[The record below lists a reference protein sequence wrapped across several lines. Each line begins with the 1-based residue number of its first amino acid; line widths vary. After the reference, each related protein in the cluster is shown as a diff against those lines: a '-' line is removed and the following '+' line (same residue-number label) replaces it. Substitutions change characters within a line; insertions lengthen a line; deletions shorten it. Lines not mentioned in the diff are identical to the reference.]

1 MANEITNQLKSH
13 GTRIAKLEGD
23 VANMT
28 TDLGKIHLKLE
39 HLDEKATDR
48 FTTMATSQVEL
59 KTILQARDQE
69 AREYRLSREQFERD
83 QAAARTKWL
92 QGLVS
97 PNTVWIIL
105 AIFLSMCS
113 TRALEVQEIVEMTN
127 IKVPHVVTP

>member
-1 MANEITNQLKSH
+1 VGEDLSNMVQSH
-13 GTRIAKLEGD
+13 GLRIAKLEND
-23 VANMT
+23 VASMS
-28 TDLGKIHLKLE
+28 TDLGKIHLTLE
-39 HLDEKATDR
+39 HLDEKANDR
-48 FTTMATSQVEL
+48 FTALNTSQVEL
-59 KTILQARDQE
+59 KSILKARDQE
-69 AREYRLSREQFERD
+69 AREYRLSREKFERE

-127 IKVPHVVTP
+127 IKVPNVSTP

>member
-1 MANEITNQLKSH
+1 VAEDLSNMVQSH
-13 GTRIAKLEGD
+13 GLRIAKLEGD
-23 VANMT
+23 VANMS
-28 TDLGKIHLKLE
+28 TDLGKIHLTLE
-39 HLDEKATDR
+39 HLDEKANDR
-48 FTTMATSQVEL
+48 FTALTTSQVEL

-69 AREYRLSREQFERD
+69 AREYRLSREQFERE

-127 IKVPHVVTP
+127 IKVPNVSTP

>member
-1 MANEITNQLKSH
+1 MGEDLSNMVQSH
-13 GTRIAKLEGD
+13 GLRIAKLEND
-23 VANMT
+23 VASMS
-28 TDLGKIHLKLE
+28 TDLGKIHLTLE
-39 HLDEKATDR
+39 HLDEKANDR
-48 FTTMATSQVEL
+48 FTALNTSQVEL
-59 KTILQARDQE
+59 KSILKARDQE
-69 AREYRLSREQFERD
+69 AREYRLSREKFERE

-127 IKVPHVVTP
+127 IKVPNVSTP

>member
-1 MANEITNQLKSH
+1 MGEDLSNMVQSH
-13 GTRIAKLEGD
+13 GLRIAKLEND
-23 VANMT
+23 VASMS
-28 TDLGKIHLKLE
+28 TDLGKIHLTLE
-39 HLDEKATDR
+39 HLDEKANDR
-48 FTTMATSQVEL
+48 FTALNTSQVEL
-59 KTILQARDQE
+59 KSILQARDQE
-69 AREYRLSREQFERD
+69 AREYRLSREKFERE

-127 IKVPHVVTP
+127 IKVPHVSAP